1 MENERVTTRHQAE
14 RKKVSGFKEEC
25 SERKSYLKEPIYKD
39 ESTDS
44 DFEDEEKDCMIKA
57 RVLTENDLNG
67 QDIFGFKTPKRKE
80 ALSKAAQNSVRSGKS
95 IKSRKLT
102 SSSKKNIKKNG
113 KNVTPSLPC
122 FSPKE
127 ELPEEK
133 ENGKENCKKVGRK
146 IHLHAII
153 NTDEDEFESETE
165 DEEENE
171 YLQGN
176 SENNPAD
183 TDKARDI
190 LDLYFEVHNKKHISV
205 TSDRTLSNLQK
216 PKMPH
221 EEFRKHLKE
230 TQASHI
236 NETVALFE
244 QLTSHFQEWMFQL
257 LCGFNVLL
265 YGLGSKYNL
274 IRQFKENFL
283 SDAICLVVNGFFPG
297 ITIKQI
303 LNTITEDLL
312 EKDIRFKSIIDHS
325 VFVKKH
331 FDSDKS
337 NKLFVIIHNID
348 GAMLRSTNVQAALSH
363 IASAKNVHL
372 IASIDHINAPLIW
385 DQSCLSLFNW
395 VWYDATTFDSYDQE
409 TSYENSLLVQQSGT
423 LALSSLAHVLRSL
436 TPNARGIFKLLVN
449 YQLDNKDS
457 SSYQGL
463 SINDLYSRCREMF
476 LVNSDLTLKA
486 QLTEFKDHKLIKL
499 KKGSDG
505 VEYLFVAVDESTLK
519 EFLTNEEEYMK

>member
-14 RKKVSGFKEEC
+14 RKKISGFKEEC
-25 SERKSYLKEPIYKD
+25 SERKSYLKETVYKD

-44 DFEDEEKDCMIKA
+44 DFEDEEKDCIIKA

-80 ALSKAAQNSVRSGKS
+80 ALSKAAQSSVRSGKS

-102 SSSKKNIKKNG
+102 SSSKKNIKENG
-113 KNVTPSLPC
+113 KGVTASLPY
-122 FSPKE
+122 FSSKE

-133 ENGKENCKKVGRK
+133 ENGEETYKKVGRK

-153 NTDEDEFESETE
+153 NADEDEFESETE

-171 YLQGN
+171 SLQGN
-176 SENNPAD
+176 SESNPAD

-221 EEFRKHLKE
+221 EELRKHLKE

-283 SDAICLVVNGFFPG
+283 SDVTCLVVNGFFPG

-463 SINDLYSRCREMF
+463 SINDLYNRCREMF